1 MSGMT
6 HRNIYQ
12 QLHASMASVV
22 HGQDKV
28 IRHMLAAFFSG
39 GHVLLEDLP
48 GTGKTTMAKTLAL
61 SLDAS
66 FQRIQC
72 TPDLLPSDILG
83 VTIYDKNTGR
93 LHFQQGP
100 VFCNVLLADEINR
113 ASPRTQAALLE
124 AMDEKQVSIDRKV
137 HALDSSFFVVATQ
150 NPIEMHGTN
159 PLPEAQLDRF
169 AVCLHPGY
177 VSLDTE
183 LTILREKSGSD
194 PLHNVQ
200 KVLSVDAAKSVM
212 QEISAVNLSDE
223 LARYIAVLVRATRD
237 IGQVK
242 YGASPRALLALAR
255 MSRALAWF
263 DKLDHVTPEH
273 IQEIATP
280 VLAHRLVLATNSLS
294 AGIDGRQITQEL
306 LEKTKVPG

>member
-1 MSGMT
+1 MT
-6 HRNIYQ
+6 HRKIYQ
-12 QLHASMASVV
+12 QLHASIAAVV

-83 VTIYDKNTGR
+83 VTIYDKNTGQ

-169 AVCLHPGY
+169 AACLHPGY

-183 LTILREKSGSD
+183 LTILREKSNSD
-194 PLHNVQ
+194 PLQNVQ
-200 KVLSVDAAKSVM
+200 KILSVDTAKSVM
-212 QEISAVNLSDE
+212 QEISTVGLSDE
-223 LARYIAVLVRATRD
+223 LAHYITVLVRATRD

-263 DKLDHVTPEH
+263 DDLDHVTPEH
-273 IQEIATP
+273 IQEIAVP

-294 AGIDGRQITQEL
+294 TGIDGRQITHEL
-306 LEKTKVPG
+306 LEKTKVPS